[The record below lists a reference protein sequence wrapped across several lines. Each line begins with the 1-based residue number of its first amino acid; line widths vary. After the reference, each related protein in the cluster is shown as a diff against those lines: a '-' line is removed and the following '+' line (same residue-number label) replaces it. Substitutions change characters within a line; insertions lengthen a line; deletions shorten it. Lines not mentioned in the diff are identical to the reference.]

1 MDSQLA
7 CQQHRGSCWRVNFIY
22 ERKQKL
28 PAHKAGG
35 RYKGNPHNGR
45 EVL

>member
-7 CQQHRGSCWRVNFIY
+7 CQQHRGSGRRVNFVY

-45 EVL
+45 